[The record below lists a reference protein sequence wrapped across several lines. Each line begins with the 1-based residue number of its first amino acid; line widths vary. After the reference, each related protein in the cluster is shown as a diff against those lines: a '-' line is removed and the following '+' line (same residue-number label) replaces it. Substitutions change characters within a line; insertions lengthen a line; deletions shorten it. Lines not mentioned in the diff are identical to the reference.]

1 MPDFEE
7 QKPQNIRPRTHTH
20 VRLNQLV
27 IPGSARRTYMYSRQL
42 SNRSG
47 LTPQEQVDCAVD
59 YLTLADMRRVSDARS
74 RATVQEAYGVSKRQV
89 ALEQRFRSRG
99 PAVDEASVVRVT
111 RQMMKFSAARYRK
124 FRANERKSL

>member
-7 QKPQNIRPRTHTH
+7 LKPQNIRPRTHTH

-74 RATVQEAYGVSKRQV
+74 RATVQEAYGMAKGV
-89 ALEQRFRSRG
+89 
-99 PAVDEASVVRVT
+99 PMAS
-111 RQMMKFSAARYRK
+111 
-124 FRANERKSL
+124 